1 MKKEGGEE
9 MFCRFCGSK
18 IPEGGRFCA
27 ACGKSVLSEETEF
40 SRTQSG
46 QSQGISG
53 TYPMKWFK
61 FVIYVQLFLNIVVLL
76 INAVRCTTGLLY
88 CDDVYM
94 VYLIFR
100 GLKLVDTAY
109 GVVCL
114 ILAVAALIVR
124 QKLAHYKAKAPA
136 MYIGYF
142 IVTLMAG
149 LLYTLAS
156 LVVISGVSQGM
167 LSSSIAE
174 YAPEMVGQMVGA
186 VVFVPLNYIYFK
198 KRKELFVN

>member
-76 INAVRCTTGLLY
+76 INAVRCTTGMLY
-88 CDDVYM
+88 GDDVYM

-100 GLKLVDTAY
+100 GLKLVDTA
-109 GVVCL
+109 
-114 ILAVAALIVR
+114 
-124 QKLAHYKAKAPA
+124 
-136 MYIGYF
+136 
-142 IVTLMAG
+142 
-149 LLYTLAS
+149 
-156 LVVISGVSQGM
+156 
-167 LSSSIAE
+167 
-174 YAPEMVGQMVGA
+174 
-186 VVFVPLNYIYFK
+186 
-198 KRKELFVN
+198 